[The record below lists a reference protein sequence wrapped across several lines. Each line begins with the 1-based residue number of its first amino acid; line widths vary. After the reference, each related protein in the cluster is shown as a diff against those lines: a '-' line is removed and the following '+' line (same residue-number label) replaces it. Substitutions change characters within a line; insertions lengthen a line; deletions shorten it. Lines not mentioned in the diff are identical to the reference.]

1 MIASLCKFAS
11 LKRLLHFLLKPVITF
26 GQKLLVMV
34 GVQPLGKLDNC
45 LDWNEWNQRFWLFLC
60 LMKTWGAFNCLEF
73 ARFVIRHPGH
83 WQRNT
88 WARLEE
94 SSLASHP
101 SLDILIYILGLKKPT
116 RSKMLFSR
124 RRKIRL
130 LHFGILRQR
139 ASKCWPGAE
148 ETWSSTYHPTNHQPT
163 IHLWKGCVSTHYA
176 GLDFKGRQ
184 IHFGQFRQIHLKI
197 WILWLLTANRV
208 K

>member
-11 LKRLLHFLLKPVITF
+11 LKRLLHFLLKLVNTF

-73 ARFVIRHPGH
+73 ARFVVRHLGH
-83 WQRNT
+83 RQRNT
-88 WARLEE
+88 LGRLEE

-148 ETWSSTYHPTNHQPT
+148 ETWSVVINLQSNQPSTYHPLVERLCQ
-163 IHLWKGCVSTHYA
+163 YA
-176 GLDFKGRQ
+176 LRRSGFQ
-184 IHFGQFRQIHLKI
+184 S
-197 WILWLLTANRV
+197 
-208 K
+208 